1 MPYTYLNSK
10 RTATG
15 KVPLLYN
22 TGEAEAVEGQTITL
36 DIEANSGYG
45 LKELRVINGVN
56 FTMGT
61 NISLETLSN
70 GNSRLTFTMPDD
82 IVTLQPV
89 FAKGEN
95 VVDGIRIVNADGRKS
110 TVIYDLNGHRYNNS
124 NSLSPGI
131 YIKDGKKILI
141 K

>member
-1 MPYTYLNSK
+1 MEAEKYQIFVHKANYGSV
-10 RTATG
+10 TAD
-15 KVPLLYN
+15 VD
-22 TGEAEAVEGQTITL
+22 EAVEGQTVTL
-36 DIEANSGYG
+36 TIAANSGYG
-45 LKELRVINGVN
+45 LKEIRVINGVN

-89 FAKGEN
+89 FARGEN
-95 VVDGIRIVNADGRKS
+95 VVDGIGIVQADGTRA
-110 TVIYDLNGHRYNNS
+110 TVLYDLNGRRVS
-124 NSLSPGI
+124 APSKSGI
-131 YIKDGKKILI
+131 YIKNGKKVVM